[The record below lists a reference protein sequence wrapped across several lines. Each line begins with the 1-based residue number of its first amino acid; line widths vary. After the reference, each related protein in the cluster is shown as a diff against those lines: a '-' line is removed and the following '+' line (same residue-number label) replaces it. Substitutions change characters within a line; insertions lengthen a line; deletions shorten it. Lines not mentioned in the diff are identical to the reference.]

1 MNFPAELK
9 YTKDHEWIRVEGNI
23 GTIGVTE
30 HAQGELGDVVYLD
43 ISDSLSSIE
52 NGEVFGTIEAVKTVA
67 DLFAP
72 ASGKVIEVNRAL
84 NDAPEMVNQDCYGYG
99 WLIKIELSNPSELDA
114 LMNVDDYKALVGH

>member
-43 ISDSLSSIE
+43 ISDSVSSIE
-52 NGEVFGTIEAVKTVA
+52 NGEVFGSIEAVKTVA

-72 ASGKVIEVNRAL
+72 ASGKVIEINRAL
-84 NDAPEMVNQDCYGYG
+84 NDAPEMVNQDCYGDG
-99 WLIKIELSNPSELDA
+99 WLIKIELSNLSELDA
-114 LMNVDDYKALVGH
+114 LMNVDDYKALVGQ